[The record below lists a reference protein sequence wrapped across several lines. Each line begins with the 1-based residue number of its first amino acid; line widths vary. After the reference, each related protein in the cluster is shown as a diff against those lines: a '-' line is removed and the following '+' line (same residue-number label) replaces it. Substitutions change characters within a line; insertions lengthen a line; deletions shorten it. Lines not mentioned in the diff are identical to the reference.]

1 MNIGIGTSVTIGVDG
16 LGLVSYLDS
25 TDRGDLKVAHCS
37 NVACTEATITSLDV
51 DNLARM
57 YSSITLGADGLGLIG
72 YFART
77 SNDDGLKIA
86 HCSNVTCSDAT
97 HATLDSGNTGH
108 YVAATTGADGLGIF
122 TYKRAA
128 GGLKFAHCSNAGC
141 TESTISTVESNR
153 GEYSSVTI
161 GADGLG
167 LISYPSGYV
176 PGVVEHDLMVAHCS
190 NASCTE
196 VTKTILDQEGRIEG
210 ETSVAI
216 GADGL
221 GLISY
226 HMKEYGLKVA
236 HCSNVQCTAA
246 TITTLDTGLE
256 WLGTYSSLTIG
267 SDGLGL
273 ISYRDGF
280 NQHLKVAH
288 CSNTSCTEATIN
300 SPDQSG
306 SVAGHIS
313 VTIGYDG
320 MPLIGYYDNGDY
332 SDGRG
337 DLKILHCGN
346 YLCSD

>member
-1 MNIGIGTSVTIGVDG
+1 
-16 LGLVSYLDS
+16 
-25 TDRGDLKVAHCS
+25 
-37 NVACTEATITSLDV
+37 
-51 DNLARM
+51 
-57 YSSITLGADGLGLIG
+57 LGLIG
-72 YFART
+72 YFALT
-77 SNDDGLKIA
+77 SNDWGLKIA
-86 HCSNVTCSDAT
+86 HCSNVTCSDET
-97 HATLDSGNTGH
+97 LVTLDSGNTGH
-108 YVAATTGADGLGIF
+108 YVAATTGADGLGLF

-128 GGLKFAHCSNAGC
+128 GGLKVAHCSNAAC
-141 TESTISTVESNR
+141 TESTISTVDSDA
-153 GEYSSVTI
+153 GGHSSVTI

-167 LISYPSGYV
+167 LISYPRGYV
-176 PGVVEHDLMVAHCS
+176 TDVIHHDLMVAHCS
-190 NASCTE
+190 NVSCTE
-196 VTKTILDQEGRIEG
+196 VTKTVLDLEERIQDH
-210 ETSVAI
+210 TSVKI

-226 HMKEYGLKVA
+226 RSVEGGLKVA

-320 MPLIGYYDNGDY
+320 MPLISYYDNGDY
-332 SDGRG
+332 SDGQG
-337 DLKILHCGN
+337 DLKVLHCGD